1 MKPYLIFRLMAMLAL
16 SLAVHAQQ
24 SKSPHYTV
32 TDLGVG
38 RAFSQA
44 SAVADNGVVSGVAL
58 TSEGTQHAV
67 LWYHDSLLDLHA
79 KRLGGPNSGAF
90 GVNERAEVTGQS
102 ETSTFD
108 PKKENFCAY
117 GTGYTCVPFVWRNG
131 RIAQLPLLGGN
142 NGSTFYINNR
152 GKVAGYAETSTRDA
166 ECPTKVAAN
175 GTGPQV
181 LDFEAVIWNPKRNH
195 VRELPPLLGD
205 SVGIAAWVNDKGE
218 TVGTSGRCANT
229 VIPPFVVGP
238 HAVLWDRDG
247 SVTNLGSLGGTAN
260 PALLIGNV
268 AFAINNR
275 GQVVGISTLA
285 GNLIVHPFLWTRE
298 HGMHDLC
305 AACSDQTIA
314 ALAMNDDGDV
324 VGASTSGNLLTGTPF
339 AAIFKDGAA
348 VDLNRL
354 VPANTSLYLLTAF
367 SINNKGE
374 IAGFGVTQA
383 GKLHAFIARPRH
395 REDDDGEEE
404 RESSKAAEAKRAN
417 IVLSQSDRKLLFQP
431 RHFVGLGPK

>member
-1 MKPYLIFRLMAMLAL
+1 
-16 SLAVHAQQ
+16 
-24 SKSPHYTV
+24 
-32 TDLGVG
+32 
-38 RAFSQA
+38 
-44 SAVADNGVVSGVAL
+44 
-58 TSEGTQHAV
+58 
-67 LWYHDSLLDLHA
+67 
-79 KRLGGPNSGAF
+79 
-90 GVNERAEVTGQS
+90 
-102 ETSTFD
+102 
-108 PKKENFCAY
+108 
-117 GTGYTCVPFVWRNG
+117 VPFVWRNG
-131 RIAQLPLLGGN
+131 RIAQLPLLGGH
-142 NGSTFYINNR
+142 NGSTFNINNR

-166 ECPTKVAAN
+166 ECPTTVAAN

-181 LDFEAVIWNPKRNH
+181 LDFEAVVWNAKRNH

-205 SVGIAAWVNDKGE
+205 TVGTAEWVNDKGE
-218 TVGTSGRCANT
+218 AVGTSGRCTNT
-229 VIPPFVVGP
+229 VIPPFTVGP

-285 GNLIVHPFLWTRE
+285 GNSIVHPFLWTRE

-305 AACSDQTIA
+305 AACNDRTIA
-314 ALAMNDDGDV
+314 ALAINDDGDV
-324 VGASTSGNLLTGTPF
+324 VGASNPGGILTGTPY

-348 VDLNRL
+348 VDLNGL

-383 GKLHAFIARPRH
+383 GELHAFIATPRH
-395 REDDDGEEE
+395 RDDDDGDEE

-417 IVLSQSDRKLLFQP
+417 VVLSQSDRKLLFQP
-431 RHFVGLGPK
+431 RLSPGSVPK